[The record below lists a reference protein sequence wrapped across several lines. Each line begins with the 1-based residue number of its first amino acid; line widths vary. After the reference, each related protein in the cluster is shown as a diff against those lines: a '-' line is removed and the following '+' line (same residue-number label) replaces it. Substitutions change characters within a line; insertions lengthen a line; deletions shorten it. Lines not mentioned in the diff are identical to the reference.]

1 MIKNHYTKSI
11 LIIWRKLMPFKGTNR
26 EAYKTASKGKNP
38 KERSEIYYK
47 EKSKLERKPSLFS
60 EIKKARFGQKKRI

>member
-1 MIKNHYTKSI
+1 
-11 LIIWRKLMPFKGTNR
+11 MPFKGTDR

-60 EIKKARFGQKKRI
+60 EKNAI

>member
-1 MIKNHYTKSI
+1 
-11 LIIWRKLMPFKGTNR
+11 MPFKGTNR